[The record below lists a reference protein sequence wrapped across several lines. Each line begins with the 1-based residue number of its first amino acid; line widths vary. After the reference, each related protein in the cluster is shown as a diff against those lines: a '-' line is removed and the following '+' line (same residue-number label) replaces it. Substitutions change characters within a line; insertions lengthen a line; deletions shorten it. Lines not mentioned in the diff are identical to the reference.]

1 MSLAGASPADRN
13 TEDAQWAELTGRT
26 GEAHSHSPVYRIR
39 LSGPTP
45 PGLIALPK
53 DQRPPNR
60 ERGAAIMRGRWRFG
74 ASKVD
79 TAPDRAPW
87 GPPFP
92 SLHFADR
99 VHRFHWLRDV
109 AAQGPE
115 GESRARGLA
124 VSWVENFGKWDA
136 FAWRLGVTADR
147 VVNLLSAGPWL
158 LGGLSGGQAGG
169 LPGGLE
175 GNPRE
180 ALLDSLAR
188 QTRHLLASGGDEPD
202 PLARFRIAVALTLAG
217 ATLETGQKIVEA
229 GLGMLE
235 AECSAQILADGG
247 HASRSPET
255 LAEALMD
262 IQAVEDLLLRL
273 GQNAPAFLTRLQARM
288 AGMLGFLTSADGRL
302 VVANGGGDGGG
313 GDGGGG
319 DEAPGLS
326 AAALRPYG
334 SVHSKFAFARL
345 SAYQRVQAQDL
356 TVFLD
361 AGAGPDRPHGTRA
374 HAGALALT
382 VDDGPDR
389 LITQCGAHADL
400 DPVLRD
406 AARRTAAHSTLT
418 LKGEDSAIFNPDPA
432 TGVRQPEGPAGLS
445 VHRLEES
452 EEFLLEGQHGGWRV
466 RHGLIYRRRLYVS
479 KDGLRITGE
488 ESLSRPMSETAPSA
502 AAPIPYA
509 LRFHLH
515 PDVEIAPGPDD
526 RTVFLGLARRQRVW
540 RFRSEALLKVEISRY
555 WGGGAA
561 RKTQQL
567 VVVGEA
573 DPRADGSQPPN
584 RVRWALTRVD
594 TSLPEAGLPETGGS
608 DAGVPVVSV

>member
-1 MSLAGASPADRN
+1 MSLAGASPADRS
-13 TEDAQWAELTGRT
+13 TEDLVWAELVGRT
-26 GEAHSHSPVYRIR
+26 GEAHNYSPVYRIR

-45 PGLIALPK
+45 TGLIALPK
-53 DQRPPNR
+53 DQRPPNLP
-60 ERGAAIMRGRWRFG
+60 RGAAIMEGRWRFG
-74 ASKVD
+74 ASRVE
-79 TAPDRAPW
+79 TSPDRAPW

-99 VHRFHWLRDV
+99 IHRFHWLRDV

-115 GESRARGLA
+115 GESRARGLV
-124 VSWVENFGKWDA
+124 VSWVETFGKWDS

-147 VVNLLSAGPWL
+147 LVNILSAGPWL
-158 LGGLSGGQAGG
+158 MGGLISGLDGG
-169 LPGGLE
+169 A
-175 GNPRE
+175 RE

-188 QTRHLLASGGDEPD
+188 QTRHLLASGGDETD
-202 PLARFRIAVALTLAG
+202 PQARFRIAIALTLAG

-229 GLGMLE
+229 GLGLLE
-235 AECSAQILADGG
+235 AECGAQILADGG
-247 HASRSPET
+247 HASRSPEA

-288 AGMLGFLTSADGRL
+288 AGMLGFLTSADGGL
-302 VVANGGGDGGG
+302 VVANGGGDGLS
-313 GDGGGG
+313 
-319 DEAPGLS
+319 GLS

-334 SVHSKFAFARL
+334 SVHSRFAFARL
-345 SAYQRVQAQDL
+345 SGYQRVQAQDL

-361 AGAGPDRPHGTRA
+361 AGAGPERPHGVRA

-389 LITQCGAHADL
+389 LITQCGAHPDL
-400 DPVLRD
+400 EPALRD

-418 LKGEDSAIFNPDPA
+418 LRGEDSAIFNPDPA
-432 TGVRQPEGPAGLS
+432 VGVRQPEGPAGLA

-479 KDGLRITGE
+479 KDGQRITGE
-488 ESLSRPMSETAPSA
+488 ESLSRPMSETASA
-502 AAPIPYA
+502 SAAPIPYA

-515 PDVEIAPGPDD
+515 PDVQIAPGPDD
-526 RTVFLGLARRQRVW
+526 RTVFLGLASRQRVW

-561 RKTQQL
+561 RKSQQL

-594 TSLPEAGLPETGGS
+594 TRAS
-608 DAGVPVVSV
+608 DVDVPDSSVPDVSV